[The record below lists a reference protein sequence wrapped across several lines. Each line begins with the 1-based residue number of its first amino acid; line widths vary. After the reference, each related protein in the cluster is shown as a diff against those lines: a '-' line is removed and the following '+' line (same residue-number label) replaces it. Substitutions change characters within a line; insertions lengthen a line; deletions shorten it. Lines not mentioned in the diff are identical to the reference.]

1 MRSFSIR
8 NFFTNVACRKY
19 QEITEFSNGR
29 KLVLESGNIAKLADG
44 AAIATLEET
53 SVLVTSVSKIKPGLS
68 SSFMPLTVDY
78 RLKYAAAGRIP
89 SNFLRRE
96 LAPTEK
102 EILTSRVIDRS
113 IRPLFP
119 SDYFINTDITC
130 QLMAVDMK
138 QEPDIVSINGASASL
153 AISSIPWRGPVGA
166 VRVGLIKGEVIIFPT
181 IKELAQSDLNL
192 IITASDNN
200 HIVMLEGSGMPV
212 SLENLKK
219 AIKIGVNE
227 CQKIIISIKNLAM
240 QVQKEKKEYIPPPQ
254 PPETIVAAV
263 KSLGM
268 TKIHNIFTDAS
279 HDKLSRDGAVNE
291 LKLQIL
297 DMVKESYPDLDV
309 TFYNAAFNKLV
320 KEEFRYLILEKDI
333 RCDGRKLN
341 ELRPI
346 SCDIDLFKPLHG
358 SSLFQRGQTQV
369 QCTVAFDSPDKAMSV
384 DPLLEATGGLQK
396 NFLLH
401 YLFPSFANNELSQGK
416 AVSRREIGHGALAA
430 KGLRPIL
437 PKENPFCIL
446 LSATVMESNG
456 SSSMATVCGGS
467 LALMDA
473 GVNISTPA
481 AGVAI
486 GLVTEENQDGFIKN
500 YKLLTDILGIE
511 DYLGDMDFKVAG
523 TKDGVTALQADVK
536 LPGIPMEI
544 VMNSLDEGM
553 IGIKNILSIMNKT
566 ISSPKKDKENLPVI
580 INKEIPPHKRGAL
593 IGIGGMNM
601 IRIQSETGVK
611 INWEDS
617 SNLRIFASNQES
629 MDEALQLI
637 TESLQGEPELEF
649 GGIYTA
655 KIVEIRPHG
664 VMITLY
670 DGMPPTLLH
679 NTQLDTK
686 KISHPSALNL
696 EVGHEIKVKYFG
708 RDPASGGIR
717 VSRRALLSVNPLAK
731 KLFSN
736 GES

>member
-1 MRSFSIR
+1 
-8 NFFTNVACRKY
+8 
-19 QEITEFSNGR
+19 
-29 KLVLESGNIAKLADG
+29 
-44 AAIATLEET
+44 
-53 SVLVTSVSKIKPGLS
+53 
-68 SSFMPLTVDY
+68 
-78 RLKYAAAGRIP
+78 
-89 SNFLRRE
+89 
-96 LAPTEK
+96 
-102 EILTSRVIDRS
+102 
-113 IRPLFP
+113 
-119 SDYFINTDITC
+119 
-130 QLMAVDMK
+130 
-138 QEPDIVSINGASASL
+138 
-153 AISSIPWRGPVGA
+153 
-166 VRVGLIKGEVIIFPT
+166 
-181 IKELAQSDLNL
+181 
-192 IITASDNN
+192 
-200 HIVMLEGSGMPV
+200 MLEGSGMPV

-384 DPLLEATGGLQK
+384 DPLLEATG
-396 NFLLH
+396 
-401 YLFPSFANNELSQGK
+401 
-416 AVSRREIGHGALAA
+416 REIGHGALAA

-437 PKENPFCIL
+437 PKENSFCIL

-486 GLVTEENQDGFIKN
+486 GSCNRGK
-500 YKLLTDILGIE
+500 KMGIE

-611 INWEDS
+611 
-617 SNLRIFASNQES
+617 
-629 MDEALQLI
+629 LI

-670 DGMPPTLLH
+670 DGMPPALLH

>member
-1 MRSFSIR
+1 MRSFSVR

-53 SVLVTSVSKIKPGLS
+53 SVLVTSVSKIKPGSS

-102 EILTSRVIDRS
+102 EILTSRVI
-113 IRPLFP
+113 
-119 SDYFINTDITC
+119 
-130 QLMAVDMK
+130 
-138 QEPDIVSINGASASL
+138 ASASL

-181 IKELAQSDLNL
+181 IKELARSDLNL

-369 QCTVAFDSPDKAMSV
+369 QCTVAFDSPDKAIS
-384 DPLLEATGGLQK
+384 K

-401 YLFPSFANNELSQGK
+401 YLFPSFANNELSQAK

-446 LSATVMESNG
+446 LSATVMESN
-456 SSSMATVCGGS
+456 
-467 LALMDA
+467 
-473 GVNISTPA
+473 
-481 AGVAI
+481 
-486 GLVTEENQDGFIKN
+486 
-500 YKLLTDILGIE
+500 GIE

-611 INWEDS
+611 
-617 SNLRIFASNQES
+617 
-629 MDEALQLI
+629 LI
-637 TESLQGEPELEF
+637 TESLQGEPELDF

-708 RDPASGGIR
+708 RDPASGAIR